1 MEELSTSRYR
11 STGIYVSSLVLL
23 AVILP
28 LAGGFPKQ
36 RYDASFGVTIHPSS
50 IVLKVGEKTEVNVTI
65 SNPDKVSGG
74 RVCYS
79 LEGFPASGFRTSFT
93 LECSDSQHRFSTV
106 LTIEVTPA
114 AAPQSVTAYVVAS
127 SGNQIAQTVLSVSVE
142 PAMPAWIPWL
152 GLLVFFSILVVAI
165 AWKPTL
171 KAERNRSAN
180 RKERKL

>member
-1 MEELSTSRYR
+1 LEESSTSRYR

-36 RYDASFGVTIHPSS
+36 RYDASFGVMIQPSS
-50 IVLKVGEKTEVNVTI
+50 IVLKVGEKTEVNVTV
-65 SNPDKVSGG
+65 SNPDEVSGG

-106 LTIEVTPA
+106 LTVEVTPA

-127 SGNQIAQTVLSVSVE
+127 SGNQTAQAVLSVSVE

-152 GLLVFFSILVVAI
+152 GLLLFFSILVVAI
-165 AWKPTL
+165 AWKPRL
-171 KAERNRSAN
+171 KAERNRRAN